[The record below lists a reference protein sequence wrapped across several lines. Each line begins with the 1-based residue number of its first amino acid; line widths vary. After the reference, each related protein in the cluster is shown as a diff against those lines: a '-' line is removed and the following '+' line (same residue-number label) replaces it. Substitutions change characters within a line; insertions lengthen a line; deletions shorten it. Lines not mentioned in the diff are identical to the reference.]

1 MMEGN
6 IQLEIRQGAFRY
18 HDGPVIFEDVSFS
31 LRAGQVFC
39 ILGPNGAG
47 KSTLL
52 NCLANLFPLQK
63 GEILLNGQPMHTLS
77 RREVAQWI
85 GYVPQSQDPTYGYT
99 VRDFVVMGRAP
110 YISTMQLPKQEDFE
124 KADQAL
130 EIMGIE
136 HLRDRPYTDISGGE
150 RQQATIARV
159 IAQEPKIILMDEPT
173 SSLDFG
179 NQLRTI
185 RMIRSLAQRG
195 YAVVMTTH
203 NPDHAI
209 MLDDTVGVLDREGR
223 MTAGLARQ
231 VLTEQLLS
239 SVYRVDVK
247 IVHVDAVDR
256 DACLTKME

>member
-1 MMEGN
+1 MSV
-6 IQLEIRQGAFRY
+6 QLEIKNGAFGY
-18 HDGPVIFEDVSFS
+18 PGGPMIFHDVSF
-31 LRAGQVFC
+31 AIEQGQVFC

-52 NCLANLFPLQK
+52 NCLANLYTLGS
-63 GEILLNGQPMHTLS
+63 GEILLDGKPLHALS

-85 GYVPQSQDPTYGYT
+85 GYVPQNQDPTYGYT

-110 YISTMQLPKQEDFE
+110 YISTMQLPTQADYD
-124 KADQAL
+124 KADEAL
-130 EIMGIE
+130 EVMGIA
-136 HLRDRPYTDISGGE
+136 HLRERPYTDISGGE

-179 NQLRTI
+179 NQLRTV
-185 RMIRSLAQRG
+185 RMIRALAQRG

-209 MLDDTVGVLDREGR
+209 MLDDTVGILDREGQMVTGR
-223 MTAGLARQ
+223 TRE
-231 VLTEQLLS
+231 VLSEQLLS
-239 SVYRVDVK
+239 QVYRVDVK
-247 IVHVDAVDR
+247 IVHVDAVGR
-256 DACLTKME
+256 DACLTKM

>member
-1 MMEGN
+1 MSV
-6 IQLEIRQGAFRY
+6 QLQIKEGAFRY
-18 HDGPVIFEDVSFS
+18 PGGPTIFHDVSFS
-31 LRAGQVFC
+31 IEQGQVFC

-52 NCLANLFPLQK
+52 NCLANLYPLDS
-63 GEILLNGQPMHTLS
+63 GEILLDGKPLQALS

-85 GYVPQSQDPTYGYT
+85 GYVPQNQDPTYGYT

-110 YISTMQLPKQEDFE
+110 YISTMQLPKQVDYD
-124 KADQAL
+124 KADEAL
-130 EIMGIE
+130 GVMGIA
-136 HLRDRPYTDISGGE
+136 HLRERPYTDISGGE
-150 RQQATIARV
+150 RQQATIARA

-179 NQLRTI
+179 NQLRTVQ
-185 RMIRSLAQRG
+185 MIHALAQRD

-223 MTAGLARQ
+223 MVTGRTRE
-231 VLTEQLLS
+231 VLSEQLLS
-239 SVYRVDVK
+239 QVYRVDVK
-247 IVHVDAVDR
+247 IVHVDAVGR
-256 DACLTKME
+256 DACLTKM

>member
-1 MMEGN
+1 MSV
-6 IQLEIRQGAFRY
+6 QLEIKNGTFAY
-18 HDGPVIFEDVSFS
+18 HGGPTIFHDVSFS
-31 LRAGQVFC
+31 IEQGQVFC

-52 NCLANLFPLQK
+52 NCLANLFTLQS
-63 GEILLNGQPMHTLS
+63 GEILLSGKPMHTLS

-85 GYVPQSQDPTYGYT
+85 GYVPQNQDPTYGYT

-110 YISTMQLPKQEDFE
+110 YISTMQLPK
-124 KADQAL
+124 KADYDKADEAL
-130 EIMGIE
+130 EVMGIT
-136 HLRDRPYTDISGGE
+136 HLCDRPYTDISGGE

-179 NQLRTI
+179 NQLRTV
-185 RMIRSLAQRG
+185 RMIHALAQRG

-209 MLDDTVGVLDREGR
+209 MLDDTVGILDRDGR
-223 MTAGLARQ
+223 MVTGRTRE
-231 VLTEQLLS
+231 VLSEQLLS
-239 SVYRVDVK
+239 QVYRVDVK
-247 IVHVDAVDR
+247 IVHVDEVGR
-256 DACLTKME
+256 DACLTKM